1 MLEPYAIG
9 ASQLDHNCWGIEW
22 EWVIEA
28 VAFAAQFLFPCRE
41 MVVHWNNSLVVAA
54 GSVDEFARVLAL
66 AFRLI
71 AVAEGCNADEVF
83 LAASVI
89 HGRQRPWQKML
100 GQFGVAI
107 VERIANAEVAVE
119 AAFAVAEALRQQ
131 A

>member
-1 MLEPYAIG
+1 
-9 ASQLDHNCWGIEW
+9 
-22 EWVIEA
+22 
-28 VAFAAQFLFPCRE
+28 
-41 MVVHWNNSLVVAA
+41 
-54 GSVDEFARVLAL
+54 VLAL

-71 AVAEGCNADEVF
+71 AVAEGCNADEAF